1 MLRFLALALLG
12 ATMLPGVT
20 TAQQQRDCL
29 LDVIT
34 APGSESRYIRLGD
47 EVRFEARGGVEATCG
62 ASWVKADSAD
72 YYEGR
77 GVLYLYGNVEYR
89 DDRRTLVSDRATYFA
104 DEARVR
110 AEGNVE
116 LIDRLGGSTLT
127 GPILDYFPLTEQRG
141 VERIFAPRRPHLT
154 AYMDTTSGAEPF
166 DIDAD
171 QIHIYGESLV
181 AAAGRVVAVRQ
192 DMTAFGDS
200 MHLDLAGDLLWL
212 LGEPR
217 IEANNV
223 ELEGDTILVTLEEGS
238 VRDLRAWPN
247 GSAVGQD
254 LSIAAPLLLMFVE
267 GEDVSRLVAW
277 PGEVQAPPEDS
288 AADAPRA
295 RGETQD
301 YVLIADSIEVQ
312 RPGGVMDRVVAVGR
326 ARAEASEP
334 AVPGDPLLGTD
345 WIDGDTITGFFERAD
360 TAGHEAAAPDSALV
374 MSQDTAADGQTGAGS
389 VIAADSAAASGEV
402 TLRRLIASGSA
413 RALYHIFAKAE
424 EGEAAGPPAVN
435 YVLGNVVTIWLQNGE
450 VEKIRVIGPSTGV
463 YLEPLPPATNGDTI
477 QVPPD
482 SLLVPGNTEPADT
495 ASSTS
500 ADLGRE

>member
-12 ATMLPGVT
+12 AAMLPGNT
-20 TAQQQRDCL
+20 AAQQQRDCV

-77 GVLYLYGNVEYR
+77 GVLYLYSNVQYR
-89 DDRRTLVSDRATYFA
+89 DDRRTLVADRATYFA

-116 LIDRLGGSTLT
+116 LTDRLGGSKLT
-127 GPILDYFPLTEQRG
+127 GPLLDYFPLTEQRG

-166 DIDAD
+166 DVDAD
-171 QIHIYGESLV
+171 QIHIHGESLV
-181 AAAGRVVAVRQ
+181 AAAGRVVVVRQ

-223 ELEGDTILVTLEEGS
+223 ELEGDTILATLDEGS
-238 VRDLRAWPN
+238 VRDVRAWPN
-247 GSAVGQD
+247 GSAVGQE
-254 LSIAAPLLLMFVE
+254 LSVAAPMLLMFVE

-288 AADAPRA
+288 MADAPRA

-326 ARAEASEP
+326 ARAEATEP
-334 AVPGDPLLGTD
+334 AEPEDLLLGTD
-345 WIDGDTITGFFERAD
+345 WIDGDTITGFFERPD
-360 TAGHEAAAPDSALV
+360 TAGHEAVTPASALIIP
-374 MSQDTAADGQTGAGS
+374 QDTVADAGE
-389 VIAADSAAASGEV
+389 A

-413 RALYHIFAKAE
+413 RALYHIFEKAE
-424 EGEAAGPPAVN
+424 EGESVGPPALN

-450 VEKIRVIGPSTGV
+450 VEEVQVIGPSTGV
-463 YLEPLPPATNGDTI
+463 YLEPLPPATNGDST

-482 SLLVPGNTEPADT
+482 SLLAPGNTEPADT

-500 ADLGRE
+500 ADSGRE